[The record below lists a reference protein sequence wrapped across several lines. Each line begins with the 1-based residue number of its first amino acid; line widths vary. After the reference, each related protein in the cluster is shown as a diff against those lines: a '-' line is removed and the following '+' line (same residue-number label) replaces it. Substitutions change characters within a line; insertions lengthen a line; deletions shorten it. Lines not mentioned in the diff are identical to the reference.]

1 MPGEGRPMA
10 RRRSWTDEDLREAV
24 AGARSWR
31 EVRDRLGLRGGG
43 STNRMLRERAAS
55 IGVSV
60 EHLPAPGA
68 SARRFTDAELTAA
81 VAAATS
87 LHGVFVALRLAPGG
101 SAWLRMQEHILRLGL
116 DTSHWRAGTARPGQA
131 GPRSTPAP
139 TVPAEDVRAAM
150 EGSRSIA
157 EAMRR
162 CGLDPGNGSA
172 YRRFVRRLDE
182 LGVARGQVAGQAW
195 AAGTTRVGRPPRPL
209 EEILVRDSPYRGG
222 SSKLRERLIR
232 EGVLEPACAHCG
244 LATWRGSP
252 APLRLDH
259 INGDPRDNR
268 PENLRLLCANCDAL
282 TATYCGRNIGRRRY
296 SGSGERGSGDSV

>member
-1 MPGEGRPMA
+1 MA
-10 RRRSWTDEDLREAV
+10 RPRSWSDDDLRAAV

-43 STNRMLRERAAS
+43 SANRMLRERATALGLM
-55 IGVSV
+55 ID
-60 EHLPAPGA
+60 HLPAPGA
-68 SARRFTDAELTAA
+68 APRRFTDRELAAA
-81 VAAATS
+81 VAEARS
-87 LHGVFVALRLAPGG
+87 LHGVFVALGLAAGG

-116 DTSHWRAGTARPGQA
+116 DTSHWRAGTARPGEP
-131 GPRSTPAP
+131 GPRSEPLP
-139 TVPAEDVRAAM
+139 PVPAEDVRAAM

-162 CGLDPGNGSA
+162 CGLDPTNGSA
-172 YRRFVRRLDE
+172 YRRFVDRLE
-182 LGVARGQVAGQAW
+182 VLGIARDQLPGQAW
-195 AAGTTRVGRPPRPL
+195 AAGTTRPGRVPRPL
-209 EEILVRDSPYRGG
+209 QEILVRDSPYRGG

-244 LATWRGSP
+244 LRKWRGSP

-268 PENLRLLCANCDAL
+268 VVNLRLLCANCDAL

-296 SGSGERGSGDSV
+296 SGAGESGPGAPA

>member
-1 MPGEGRPMA
+1 MA
-10 RRRSWTDEDLREAV
+10 RPRSWTDEDLRRAV
-24 AGARSWR
+24 ADARSWR

-55 IGVSV
+55 IGLAVD
-60 EHLPAPGA
+60 HLPGPGA
-68 SARRFTDAELTAA
+68 SPRRFSDTELTIA
-81 VAAATS
+81 VAEATS
-87 LHGVFVALRLAPGG
+87 LHGVFVALGLAPGG

-116 DTSHWRAGTARPGQA
+116 DTSHWRAGTARPGEP
-131 GPRSTPAP
+131 GPRSRP
-139 TVPAEDVRAAM
+139 VPAVAADEVRAAM
-150 EGSRSIA
+150 QGSRSVA

-182 LGVARGQVAGQAW
+182 LGVGRDGVAGQAW
-195 AAGTTRVGRPPRPL
+195 AAGIARSGRPPRPL
-209 EEILVRDSPYRGG
+209 ETILVRDSPYRGG

-232 EGVLEPACAHCG
+232 EGVLEAACAACG
-244 LATWRGSP
+244 LTTWRGSP

-268 PENLRLLCANCDAL
+268 LANLRLLCANCDAL

-296 SGSGERGSGDSV
+296 SGAGERGSGESD